1 MREKPKIGQILYSL
15 NVGNA
20 ARYGREQKLTPV
32 TVTKVGRKYFYCKVG
47 NYLETQYHLKTWKD
61 TGQNIGSVLYLNAE
75 EWEIE
80 KETIKIC
87 KFLSSSFNYG
97 RNVKGINY
105 KTLQDIEK
113 LILIGEN
120 DGE

>member
-47 NYLETQYHLKTWKD
+47 NYLETQYHLKTWEE

-75 EWEIE
+75 EWEDA
-80 KETIKIC
+80 KEADRIC
-87 KFLSSSFNYG
+87 YFIAKSFGSNQ
-97 RNVKGINY
+97 NMKDLNF

>member
-1 MREKPKIGQILYSL
+1 MRKKPKVGQILHSL

-20 ARYGREQKLTPV
+20 ARYGRVQSLTPV

-47 NYLETQYHLKTWKD
+47 NYLETQYHLKTWWENSP
-61 TGQNIGSVLYLNAE
+61 NISSELYLSPQAWE
-75 EWEIE
+75 EA
-80 KETIKIC
+80 KETDKIC
-87 KFLSSSFNYG
+87 KYISSSFKYG
-97 RNVKGINY
+97 RNMKDLNF